1 MRYANLYRESVQAVW
16 EIELNIMHE
25 TITDGEF
32 VHLKHKQTNIQVQHL
47 RRLVDIVDNSE
58 NN

>member
-16 EIELNIMHE
+16 EIELNIMYE

-32 VHLKHKQTNIQVQHL
+32 VDLKHRQNRIQVQHL
-47 RRLVDIVDNSE
+47 RRLVDIVENSE